1 MSEFVYT
8 ARTRSGA
15 SVEGRISAPSSA
27 LAVGRLHAQGLEVQR
42 IRPAVAE
49 ATEQLPGK
57 PLVGR
62 VAEQVLYPI
71 VSGVAL
77 RDAAAMYR
85 QLATLVGAGLPLY
98 QALASCESQT
108 RNGRLKAILR
118 ECQTHVVGGGR
129 LSEVLERHRYV
140 FSDLQLAMLRAAEY
154 GGTLDSTLDRLAT
167 YLEKELA
174 LRRTISRLTLY
185 PKLVALSALFI
196 LGRSFFSDGM
206 PAISKLIVGSMGKM
220 SYSGSDYLSD
230 TLLVL
235 GALAIAAFAAI
246 AVYRTI
252 VYRSP
257 TMRRLLEQMK
267 LATPGIGKVARGFA
281 LTRFGRAFGALY
293 AAGLPMTEAVA
304 IAGQASGSFHI
315 MEASQRAVDAVQR
328 GESLSNAFAGTG
340 GLSPMVLD
348 MLRTGEQTGNLDYMM
363 EKVSEHLEGES
374 ETRAYQYSHIFATG
388 IYLIVALLV
397 GYAVVQF
404 YAGYATGLGG
414 SGGQ

>member
-1 MSEFVYT
+1 VSEFVYT

-15 SVEGRISAPSSA
+15 SVEGRITAPSSA

-62 VAEQVLYPI
+62 VAEEVLYPI
-71 VSGVAL
+71 VSGVVL

-235 GALAIAAFAAI
+235 AALAIAAFAAI

-257 TMRRLLEQMK
+257 TMRRLLERMK